1 MTARPENRIL
11 CCKGRVSAVLDNE
24 KGIMPHERMTRDN
37 GPACRVP
44 GSLQGRQERKQGLC
58 CGHRLLYG
66 RHPVLFWKAAERS
79 YRDVPGVGLTGT
91 PSPQITHPC
100 KTLLAKDDPGGN
112 E

>member
-11 CCKGRVSAVLDNE
+11 CCKGRVLAVLDNE
-24 KGIMPHERMTRDN
+24 KGIMPHERMTRNN

-66 RHPVLFWKAAERS
+66 RQPTSIWKIPCLFLEDHRALVQRRARRRPHG
-79 YRDVPGVGLTGT
+79 YTF
-91 PSPQITHPC
+91 PSPQV
-100 KTLLAKDDPGGN
+100 
-112 E
+112 